1 MTMIDK
7 KMKNYETLAQPF
19 LSESKR
25 DLNLKEEEWKCNRMK
40 VREREREI
48 EIHKKQMFYV
58 WK

>member
-40 VREREREI
+40 VRERERER
-48 EIHKKQMFYV
+48 
-58 WK
+58 